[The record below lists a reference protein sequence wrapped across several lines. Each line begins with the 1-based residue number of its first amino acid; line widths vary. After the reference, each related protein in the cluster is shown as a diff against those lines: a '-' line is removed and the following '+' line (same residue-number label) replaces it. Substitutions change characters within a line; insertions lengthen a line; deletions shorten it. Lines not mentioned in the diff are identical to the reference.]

1 MQSTDGF
8 YLDNA
13 TNESTTRTSTNT
25 PTTVANAA
33 REFSP
38 NKLMATASSN
48 KLDVPIWRS
57 RLGSANSLAK
67 GSAKRAQKEEIKNR
81 DQHQNQTVEF
91 DSRAVFVAN
100 LRVGL
105 LQLTTI
111 KTIT

>member
-1 MQSTDGF
+1 MKAQRA
-8 YLDNA
+8 LQ
-13 TNESTTRTSTNT
+13 
-25 PTTVANAA
+25 PTHPQPWLTQH
-33 REFSP
+33 
-38 NKLMATASSN
+38 
-48 KLDVPIWRS
+48 
-57 RLGSANSLAK
+57 GS
-67 GSAKRAQKEEIKNR
+67 SAKRAQKEEIKNR